1 MLMDRYRQK
10 LITITVDSPSPAGH
24 GIIIKFK

>member
-10 LITITVDSPSPAGH
+10 LITITVDSSFPAGH